1 MYASLL
7 GISDALHLEIFHQP
21 PIIEFFDR
29 FLGSSKYEGRLVA
42 CKKKFRAVVFHEGH
56 ELVAAVVIGIIVVN
70 QRRWDKALI

>member
-1 MYASLL
+1 MTQPVRTRIVCSGAWLL
-7 GISDALHLEIFHQP
+7 SP
-21 PIIEFFDR
+21 C
-29 FLGSSKYEGRLVA
+29 KYEGRLVA